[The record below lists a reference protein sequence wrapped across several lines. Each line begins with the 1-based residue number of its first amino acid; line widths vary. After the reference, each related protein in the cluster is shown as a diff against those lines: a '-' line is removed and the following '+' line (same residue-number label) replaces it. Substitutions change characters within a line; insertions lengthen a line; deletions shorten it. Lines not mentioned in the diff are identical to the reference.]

1 MRKPRLTDPLRR
13 RGFRRLAAS
22 YAVNELGDWMGIVAL
37 SVLVYDRTGS
47 SLATAV
53 LFLGTGFLPAILAP
67 ILVARVERP
76 PPRYVLPVLYAGEA
90 AAFAG
95 LVLFS
100 SHFSLAA
107 VFVLATLDGALAL
120 AARALTRA
128 VAAAMLEPAGELR
141 AGNAIL
147 NVAFTGG
154 AAVGPAI
161 AGLVVAGFGVE
172 AALLLDAVSFYAI
185 AWILLTA
192 GPLPQATPDE
202 GNTRE
207 RLRAGL
213 AYVREHARLRR
224 LMIAQG
230 LAFVFFAAVIPIE
243 VIYAKETLDAGDA
256 GYGLLLASWG
266 AGMVLGS
273 VVFATLRRAS
283 LPLPALLQHDDDRA
297 RLPRDGGGADAR
309 RRLRRRHPRRGR
321 QRRAVGGDGQR
332 RPGAD
337 GREHAGPGD
346 ERARV
351 DRGGDARESATSL
364 GGADR
369 DRRRPPRDL
378 RSSPA
383 PGCSRSSRS
392 WRPILG
398 SKWPERLATSSS
410 NQLDGDNDVVLEL
423 IARGAGL
430 SSRTR
435 RYCVEEIARSC
446 SGFWICSGRNSWIG
460 LVWR

>member
-1 MRKPRLTDPLRR
+1 MRRPALTDPLRR

-47 SLATAV
+47 AFATAV

-76 PPRYVLPVLYAGEA
+76 PPRFVLPILYAGEA
-90 AAFAG
+90 AAFGG

-120 AARALTRA
+120 TARALTRA
-128 VAAAMLEPAGELR
+128 VAAAMLEPSGELR

-172 AALLLDAVSFYAI
+172 TALLLDAVSFYAI
-185 AWILLTA
+185 AWILFTA
-192 GPLPQATPDE
+192 GSLPLATPEE

-207 RLRAGL
+207 RLRAGF
-213 AYVREHARLRR
+213 AYVSEHARLRY
-224 LMIAQG
+224 LIVAQG
-230 LAFVFFAAVIPIE
+230 LAFVFFSAVIPIE

-283 LPLPALLQHDDDRA
+283 LPYLLFFSTLTIGLGYLGMA
-297 RLPRDGGGADAR
+297 AAPVL
-309 RRLRRRHPRRGR
+309 
-321 QRRAVGGDGQR
+321 
-332 RPGAD
+332 
-337 GREHAGPGD
+337 
-346 ERARV
+346 
-351 DRGGDARESATSL
+351 ATACVAATL
-364 GGADR
+364 GGAGNGVQWVALVSAVQELTSETMQARVMSVLESIGAAMPGVGYLLGGLIATVAD
-369 DRRRPPRDL
+369 PRAAFAFAGAGVL
-378 RSSPA
+378 A
-383 PGCSRSSRS
+383 IVAIAT
-392 WRPILG
+392 PILG
-398 SKWPERLATSSS
+398 AKWPEHVATSGSFA
-410 NQLDGDNDVVLEL
+410 LDGDDDVVLEL
-423 IARGAGL
+423 LPG
-430 SSRTR
+430 SRP
-435 RYCVEEIARSC
+435 VQSDSEV
-446 SGFWICSGRNSWIG
+446 
-460 LVWR
+460 LP